1 MRRYAQSTAVPIDR
15 SKSEIERTLM
25 RFGASHF
32 AYGIGDGKATLVFQ
46 FNEKRLRFNLT
57 LPDKKAF
64 STSPA
69 GRLQRSAD
77 GVDRAWDQATRQ
89 GWRALAL
96 SIKAK
101 LVAVTDGISVFEDE
115 FLAWV
120 VMPDGKTV
128 GEHVRPQVEG
138 IYRTGKM
145 PKALLP
151 WGGQP

>member
-1 MRRYAQSTAVPIDR
+1 MRRYAQSTFVPIDR
-15 SKSEIERTLM
+15 TKAEIERTLM

-32 AYGIGDGKATLVFQ
+32 AYGFGDNRATIVFQ
-46 FNEKRLRFNLT
+46 FNGKRLRFNLSM
-57 LPDKKAF
+57 PKKENF
-64 STSPA
+64 STSPT
-69 GRLQRSAD
+69 GRKRSDVAI
-77 GVDRAWDQATRQ
+77 VERAWEQASRQ
-89 GWRALAL
+89 SWRALAL

-128 GEHVRPQVEG
+128 GEHVLPQVEAVYQG
-138 IYRTGKM
+138 GKM

-151 WGGQP
+151 WGG

>member
-15 SKSEIERTLM
+15 SKAEIERTLM

-32 AYGIGDGKATLVFQ
+32 AYGYGDGKAGLIFQ
-46 FNEKRLRFNLT
+46 FNGKRLRFNLRM
-57 LPDKKAF
+57 PDKTEY
-64 STSPA
+64 STSPT
-69 GRLQRSAD
+69 GRTRRNAEIIN
-77 GVDRAWDQATRQ
+77 RAWEQASRQ
-89 GWRALAL
+89 RWRALVL

-128 GEHVRPQVEG
+128 GEHVLPQVEAVYQG
-138 IYRTGKM
+138 GKM

-151 WGGQP
+151 WGGKP